1 MGFRFMAFEA
11 CGGTAAA
18 RPLGGSPLEIC
29 PTGGTQPGSSRKP
42 RYSGRPLTGRF
53 GPPQYPA
60 VAVKVTR
67 PSSPSG
73 LLTETER
80 AALRRPVFP
89 LRAAIVY
96 SKPTW
101 QPHSRYYGSL
111 LLVSSGAYNHSTAGL
126 QRTFQMS
133 QATGVE
139 TARQAQELHIFHD
152 VAKALTSS
160 LDLDSILQTIMEKMA
175 EYFRPDTW
183 SLLMVDEQKMELYF
197 AIAVGKASEALKSVR
212 LKVGEGIA
220 GHVAKYGEKLIVPDV
235 RSDKRFAKRIDHV
248 TQWETQSIICIP
260 LRSKLRVL
268 GVIQLVNVDMKN
280 FTEQESFFL
289 QSLCDYAAIAIENAR
304 AVEKIQELTIT
315 DDCTGLYNARH
326 LYKTLETE
334 VYRSARFGYEFSVL
348 FIDLDHFKQVNDTHG
363 HLIGSKLLA
372 EIGYLIKA
380 QLRLIDFAFRYGGD
394 EFVVLLPQTGKD
406 SALVVARR
414 LRDSLRSSCFCKEE
428 GLNLNVRASIGLATY
443 PHDAKTPHDVIRR
456 ADEMMY
462 MVKNSTRDNIG
473 IAQRG
478 VEK

>member
-1 MGFRFMAFEA
+1 
-11 CGGTAAA
+11 
-18 RPLGGSPLEIC
+18 
-29 PTGGTQPGSSRKP
+29 
-42 RYSGRPLTGRF
+42 
-53 GPPQYPA
+53 
-60 VAVKVTR
+60 
-67 PSSPSG
+67 
-73 LLTETER
+73 
-80 AALRRPVFP
+80 
-89 LRAAIVY
+89 
-96 SKPTW
+96 
-101 QPHSRYYGSL
+101 
-111 LLVSSGAYNHSTAGL
+111 
-126 QRTFQMS
+126 MS
-133 QATGVE
+133 HATGAE

-175 EYFRPDTW
+175 EYFQPDTW
-183 SLLMVDEQKMELYF
+183 SLLMVDEQKNELYF
-197 AIAVGKASEALKSVR
+197 AIAVGSAAEALKNVR

-220 GHVAKYGEKLIVPDV
+220 GHVAKYGEKLVVPDV
-235 RSDKRFAKRIDHV
+235 RADKRFAKRIDQV

-260 LRSKLRVL
+260 LRAKLRVL
-268 GVIQLVNVDMKN
+268 GVIQLVNVDMEH
-280 FTEQESFFL
+280 FGHEEQFFL
-289 QSLCDYAAIAIENAR
+289 QALCDYAAIAIENAR
-304 AVEKIQELTIT
+304 SVEKIQELTIT

-334 VYRSARFGYEFSVL
+334 VYRSARFGYEFSVVFL
-348 FIDLDHFKQVNDTHG
+348 DLDHFKQVNDTHG

-443 PHDAKTPHDVIRR
+443 PHDAKTPHDIIRQ

-462 MVKNSTRDNIG
+462 MVKNRMRDGIA

-478 VEK
+478 VEE